1 MTNLERIQRKQLIQ
15 AAEGYLELAMVYDDR
30 WPLKESLRIEMA
42 QKSIDQLSKITSPQ
56 GHKPYILFL
65 KGQSCRTM
73 KDYPRAINYLEQSSR
88 LDLDNIHTM
97 LALAWCYKR
106 DNRIQDAIQAT
117 EIALRI
123 ERNSP
128 IVNYN
133 LACYWALTGNASKA
147 VVYLSHAFELEPA
160 YRDCVHNESDFDPI
174 RDDEEFLAIAT
185 VIV

>member
-15 AAEGYLELAMVYDDR
+15 TAEGYLELALVYDDC
-30 WPLKESLRIEMA
+30 WPLDESLRFELA
-42 QKSIDQLSKITSPQ
+42 QKAIDQLSQISSPQ

-65 KGQSCRTM
+65 KGQAYRTM

-106 DNRIQDAIQAT
+106 DDRIQDAIQAT
-117 EIALRI
+117 EIALRVQ
-123 ERNSP
+123 RDSP

-133 LACYWALTGNASKA
+133 LACYWALTGNARKA
-147 VVYLSHAFELEPA
+147 VIYLSHAFEL
-160 YRDCVHNESDFDPI
+160 DPVSYTH
-174 RDDEEFLAIAT
+174 LT
-185 VIV
+185 LPTTPYV